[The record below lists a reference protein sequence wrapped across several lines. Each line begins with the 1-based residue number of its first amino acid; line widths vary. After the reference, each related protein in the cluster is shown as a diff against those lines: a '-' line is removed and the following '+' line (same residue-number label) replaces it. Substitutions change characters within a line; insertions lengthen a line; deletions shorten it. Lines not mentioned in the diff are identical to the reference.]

1 MLEDKLP
8 GIVPIFPL
16 SGALLL
22 PRGVLPLNIFE
33 PRYLN
38 MIHDTMANDRIIGM
52 VQPLKADDKSDT
64 LEIYRTGCIG
74 RITAFNETGGERFLI
89 MLTGVSRFDCVRELP
104 EQNGYRR
111 VVTDYSNFSEDQ
123 MPEAGD
129 QIDRNRLLDVL
140 RLFLQ
145 QNSIEVEWKAVTALP
160 DEQLIVSL
168 AMTCPFESNEKQALL
183 ECPNLAD
190 RSQVLTAL
198 LEMALLA
205 PGTGDGIR
213 PN

>member
-8 GIVPIFPL
+8 EIVPIFPL

-38 MIHDTMANDRIIGM
+38 MINDAMANDRIIGM
-52 VQPLKADDKSDT
+52 VQPLRVDDKSEAP
-64 LEIYRTGCIG
+64 EIYRTGCIG
-74 RITAFNETGGERFLI
+74 RVTAFNETEDERLLI
-89 MLTGVSRFDCVRELP
+89 MLTGISRFDCVRELP
-104 EQNGYRR
+104 QQNGYRR
-111 VVTDYSNFSEDQ
+111 VVTNYSGFSDDQ
-123 MPEAGD
+123 TPELGD

-198 LEMALLA
+198 LEMALQA
-205 PGTGDGIR
+205 HGTSNSIR
-213 PN
+213 SN

>member
-1 MLEDKLP
+1 
-8 GIVPIFPL
+8 
-16 SGALLL
+16 
-22 PRGVLPLNIFE
+22 
-33 PRYLN
+33 
-38 MIHDTMANDRIIGM
+38 
-52 VQPLKADDKSDT
+52 
-64 LEIYRTGCIG
+64 
-74 RITAFNETGGERFLI
+74 
-89 MLTGVSRFDCVRELP
+89 
-104 EQNGYRR
+104 
-111 VVTDYSNFSEDQ
+111 
-123 MPEAGD
+123 MPETGD

-160 DEQLIVSL
+160 DEQLVVSL
-168 AMTCPFESNEKQALL
+168 AMTCPFEPNEKQALL

-205 PGTGDGIR
+205 PETGDGVR

>member
-1 MLEDKLP
+1 MLEDNLP
-8 GIVPIFPL
+8 EIVPIFPL

-38 MIHDTMANDRIIGM
+38 MVHDAMANDRTIGM
-52 VQPLKADDKSDT
+52 VQPLKNDDKSQRPAV
-64 LEIYRTGCIG
+64 YQTGCLG
-74 RITAFNETGGERFLI
+74 RITAFNETEDDRFLI
-89 MLTGVSRFDCVRELP
+89 MLTGVNRFHIARELP
-104 EQNGYRR
+104 DQNGYRR
-111 VVTDYSNFSEDQ
+111 IVPDYSDFSEDQ
-123 MPEAGD
+123 VPETGN

-140 RLFLQ
+140 HLFLQ
-145 QNSIEVEWKAVTALP
+145 QNAIEVEWKAVTALP

-168 AMTCPFESNEKQALL
+168 AMTCPFKPNEKQALL
-183 ECPNLAD
+183 ECASLAE

-198 LEMALLA
+198 LEMALLS
-205 PGTGDGIR
+205 PGTDDSVR

>member
-22 PRGVLPLNIFE
+22 PRGVLTLNIFE

-64 LEIYRTGCIG
+64 PEIYRTGCIG
-74 RITAFNETGGERFLI
+74 RITAFNETEGERFLI

-145 QNSIEVEWKAVTALP
+145 QNSIEVKWKAVTALP
-160 DEQLIVSL
+160 DEHLIVSL

>member
-8 GIVPIFPL
+8 EIIPIFPL
-16 SGALLL
+16 SGAMLL

-38 MIHDTMANDRIIGM
+38 MVHDAMAGDRIIGM
-52 VQPLKADDKSDT
+52 VQPLNANDKS
-64 LEIYRTGCIG
+64 ERPEVYKTGCIG
-74 RITAFNETGGERFLI
+74 RITAFNETEDDRFLI
-89 MLTGVSRFDCVRELP
+89 MLTGVSRFDIVRELP

-111 VVTDYSNFSEDQ
+111 VVPDYSNFVEDPL
-123 MPEAGD
+123 PETGD
-129 QIDRNRLLDVL
+129 RIDRSRLLDVL

-145 QNSIEVEWKAVTALP
+145 QNAIEVEWKAVTALP
-160 DEQLIVSL
+160 DEQLVVSL
-168 AMTCPFESNEKQALL
+168 AMTCPFEPNEKQALL
-183 ECPNLAD
+183 ECPNLAE

-205 PGTGDGIR
+205 PGAGEGAR